1 VIPRTPGADAPGSA
15 YGVGMH
21 CKLCNTRLGENVR
34 FCPNCGNDAG
44 SLSLSGKEARPK
56 VPRSMARLPIRARKP
71 GGVELELA
79 EPADSND
86 LSGPVRATPRAP
98 AGPALLS
105 PEPSAV
111 REMLVGRPELLETG
125 LRAHTDPQGKSVGAD
140 FSTEVGE
147 IDLLGRDAAGSYVV
161 VMIAER
167 GQGED
172 SIAEVLQRIG
182 WVRKHL
188 AKGAE
193 RVRGIL
199 LLDQPPE
206 SLSYAAAA
214 VADTI
219 AFKTYR
225 MSLCFE
231 DLQI

>member
-1 VIPRTPGADAPGSA
+1 
-15 YGVGMH
+15 MH

-44 SLSLSGKEARPK
+44 ALSLSGKEAPPK
-56 VPRSMARLPIRARKP
+56 AARGMARLPIRPPKKGSA
-71 GGVELELA
+71 ELELA
-79 EPADSND
+79 EPVSPND
-86 LSGPVRATPRAP
+86 PSGPVRATPRAP
-98 AGPALLS
+98 SGPALLS

-111 REMLVGRPELLETG
+111 REMLAGRPELLETG
-125 LRAHTDPQGKSVGAD
+125 LRTHTDPQGKSVGAD

-167 GQGED
+167 GQGENC
-172 SIAEVLQRIG
+172 IAEVLQRIG

-199 LLDQPPE
+199 LMDQPPE

>member
-1 VIPRTPGADAPGSA
+1 
-15 YGVGMH
+15 
-21 CKLCNTRLGENVR
+21 
-34 FCPNCGNDAG
+34 
-44 SLSLSGKEARPK
+44 
-56 VPRSMARLPIRARKP
+56 
-71 GGVELELA
+71 
-79 EPADSND
+79 
-86 LSGPVRATPRAP
+86 
-98 AGPALLS
+98 
-105 PEPSAV
+105 
-111 REMLVGRPELLETG
+111 
-125 LRAHTDPQGKSVGAD
+125 
-140 FSTEVGE
+140 VGE
-147 IDLLGRDAAGSYVV
+147 IDLLARDAAGGFVV

-188 AKGAE
+188 AKGTE

-199 LLDQPPE
+199 LMDQPPE

>member
-1 VIPRTPGADAPGSA
+1 
-15 YGVGMH
+15 MH

-44 SLSLSGKEARPK
+44 SLSGKESRPK
-56 VPRSMARLPIRARKP
+56 VPRSMARLPIRARKTGP
-71 GGVELELA
+71 VELELA
-79 EPADSND
+79 EPADAND
-86 LSGPVRATPRAP
+86 LSGPVRPAPRAQ

-111 REMLVGRPELLETG
+111 REMLAGRPELLEPG
-125 LRAHTDPQGKSVGAD
+125 LRCHNDPQGKTLGID
-140 FSTEVGE
+140 FSTDVGE
-147 IDLLGRDAAGSYVV
+147 IDLLGRDAAGGYVV

-172 SIAEVLQRIG
+172 TIPEVLQRIG

-188 AKGAE
+188 ATGGE

-199 LLDQPPE
+199 LLDQPPD

-225 MSLCFE
+225 MTLCFE

>member
-1 VIPRTPGADAPGSA
+1 MGSR
-15 YGVGMH
+15 MH

-44 SLSLSGKEARPK
+44 SLSSREAAKPK
-56 VPRSMARLPIRARKP
+56 TPRGMARLPIRARKP

-79 EPADSND
+79 QPADSNE
-86 LSGPVRATPRAP
+86 LSGPVRPAPRSS

-105 PEPSAV
+105 PDPSAV
-111 REMLVGRPELLETG
+111 REMLAGRVELLEPG
-125 LRAHTDPQGKSVGAD
+125 LRIHSDPQGKTLGVD

-172 SIAEVLQRIG
+172 SIPEVLQRIG

-188 AKGAE
+188 ATGSEKVLTTGE
-193 RVRGIL
+193 
-199 LLDQPPE
+199 PPP
-206 SLSYAAAA
+206 
-214 VADTI
+214 V
-219 AFKTYR
+219 
-225 MSLCFE
+225 
-231 DLQI
+231 

>member
-1 VIPRTPGADAPGSA
+1 
-15 YGVGMH
+15 MH

-44 SLSLSGKEARPK
+44 SVSLSGKETQPK
-56 VPRSMARLPIRARKP
+56 AARSMARLPIRPPKR
-71 GGVELELA
+71 GGAEIELA
-79 EPADSND
+79 EPANSND
-86 LSGPVRATPRAP
+86 SSGSVRATPRAP
-98 AGPALLS
+98 SGPALLS
-105 PEPSAV
+105 PEPAAV
-111 REMLVGRPELLETG
+111 REMLAGRPELLETG
-125 LRAHTDPQGKSVGAD
+125 LRTHTDPQGKSVGSD

-167 GQGED
+167 GQGENC
-172 SIAEVLQRIG
+172 IAEVLQRIG

-199 LLDQPPE
+199 LMDQPPE

>member
-1 VIPRTPGADAPGSA
+1 
-15 YGVGMH
+15 MH
-21 CKLCNTRLGENVR
+21 CKLCNTRLGDNVR

-44 SLSLSGKEARPK
+44 SVSGREASRPK
-56 VPRSMARLPIRARKP
+56 APRGMARLPVRARKSS
-71 GGVELELA
+71 GAVELELA
-79 EPADSND
+79 QPADPSD
-86 LSGPVRATPRAP
+86 LSGPIRSATPRAS
-98 AGPALLS
+98 AGPAMLA
-105 PEPSAV
+105 PDPAAV
-111 REMLVGRPELLETG
+111 REMLASRAELLEPG
-125 LRAHTDPQGKSVGAD
+125 LRIHSDSQGKPVGID

-147 IDLLGRDAAGSYVV
+147 VDLLARDAAGGYVV

-172 SIAEVLQRIG
+172 TIPEVLQRIG

-188 AKGAE
+188 ASGTEK
-193 RVRGIL
+193 VRGIL

-225 MSLCFE
+225 MTLCFE

>member
-1 VIPRTPGADAPGSA
+1 
-15 YGVGMH
+15 MH

-44 SLSLSGKEARPK
+44 SLSGREAARPK
-56 VPRSMARLPIRARKP
+56 TGRMTRLPVRGRKAA
-71 GGVELELA
+71 GDAALELA
-79 EPADSND
+79 EPVDPGDSND
-86 LSGPVRATPRAP
+86 SSGPVRSLPRKAAGAAP
-98 AGPALLS
+98 LA
-105 PEPSAV
+105 PEPAAV
-111 REMLVGRPELLETG
+111 RELLATRPELLEPG
-125 LRAHTDPQGKSVGAD
+125 LRVHADAQGKSVGVD

-161 VMIAER
+161 VMVAGQ

-172 SIAEVLQRIG
+172 YIGEVLERVG

-188 AKGAE
+188 ASGSEK
-193 RVRGIL
+193 VRGIL

-214 VADTI
+214 VADTV

-231 DLQI
+231 ELRI

>member
-1 VIPRTPGADAPGSA
+1 
-15 YGVGMH
+15 MH

-34 FCPNCGNDAG
+34 FCPNCGNDSG
-44 SLSLSGKEARPK
+44 SLSLSGKETRPK
-56 VPRSMARLPIRARKP
+56 VARSMARLPVRARKS
-71 GGVELELA
+71 GGPELELA
-79 EPADSND
+79 EPADPSD

-98 AGPALLS
+98 AGPALLA
-105 PEPSAV
+105 PDPSAV
-111 REMLVGRPELLETG
+111 REMLAGRPELLEPG
-125 LRAHTDPQGKSVGAD
+125 LRSHSDAQGKTIGVE

-147 IDLLGRDAAGSYVV
+147 IDLLARDAGGGFVV

-167 GQGED
+167 GQED
-172 SIAEVLQRIG
+172 SVAEVLQRIG

-193 RVRGIL
+193 KVRGIL
-199 LLDQPPE
+199 LMDQPPE

>member
-1 VIPRTPGADAPGSA
+1 
-15 YGVGMH
+15 MH

-44 SLSLSGKEARPK
+44 SLSLSGRDSARPK
-56 VPRSMARLPIRARKP
+56 AGRMTRLPVRGRK
-71 GGVELELA
+71 GDAALELA
-79 EPADSND
+79 EPVDPGDSID
-86 LSGPVRATPRAP
+86 PGTSIRTLPRKPNAAP
-98 AGPALLS
+98 PLAPDPA
-105 PEPSAV
+105 AV
-111 REMLVGRPELLETG
+111 RELLATRPELLESG
-125 LRAHTDPQGKSVGAD
+125 LRVHADAQGKPVGVD

-161 VMIAER
+161 VMVAGQ

-172 SIAEVLQRIG
+172 YIAEVLERIG

-188 AKGAE
+188 ATGSEK
-193 RVRGIL
+193 VRGIL

-214 VADTI
+214 VADTV

-231 DLQI
+231 DLRI

>member
-1 VIPRTPGADAPGSA
+1 
-15 YGVGMH
+15 MH

-44 SLSLSGKEARPK
+44 SVSARETRPK
-56 VPRSMARLPIRARKP
+56 VPRGMARLPVRPRKS
-71 GGVELELA
+71 GGAVELELA
-79 EPADSND
+79 KPADPNEP
-86 LSGPVRATPRAP
+86 SGPVRAATPRAP

-105 PEPSAV
+105 PDPAAV
-111 REMLVGRPELLETG
+111 REMLAGRAELLEPG
-125 LRAHTDPQGKSVGAD
+125 LRIHSDAQGKPVGID

-147 IDLLGRDAAGSYVV
+147 VDLLARDAAGGYVV

-172 SIAEVLQRIG
+172 SIPEVLQRIG

-188 AKGAE
+188 ATGAE
-193 RVRGIL
+193 KVRGIL

-225 MSLCFE
+225 MTLCFE

>member
-1 VIPRTPGADAPGSA
+1 MGPGIHRPGFREVA
-15 YGVGMH
+15 MH

-44 SLSLSGKEARPK
+44 SLSGKETRPK
-56 VPRSMARLPIRARKP
+56 VGRMARLPVRGRKT
-71 GGVELELA
+71 GEAALELA
-79 EPADSND
+79 QPVDPGDSND
-86 LSGPVRATPRAP
+86 SSGPVRAIPRKTSP
-98 AGPALLS
+98 PALLA
-105 PEPSAV
+105 PEPTSV
-111 REMLVGRPELLETG
+111 RETLAGRPELLEPG
-125 LRAHTDPQGKSVGAD
+125 LRLHADAQGRPIGLD

-147 IDLLGRDAAGSYVV
+147 IDLLGRDTAGSYVV
-161 VMIAER
+161 VMIAGQ

-172 SIAEVLQRIG
+172 YIAQVLERVG

-188 AKGAE
+188 ATGSEK
-193 RVRGIL
+193 VRGIL

-231 DLQI
+231 DLRI

>member
-1 VIPRTPGADAPGSA
+1 
-15 YGVGMH
+15 MH

-34 FCPNCGNDAG
+34 FCPNCGNDSG
-44 SLSLSGKEARPK
+44 SLSGRDARPK
-56 VPRSMARLPIRARKP
+56 APRGMARLPIRARKA
-71 GGVELELA
+71 GAVELELA
-79 EPADSND
+79 QPADPNE
-86 LSGPVRATPRAP
+86 LSGPLRSATPRA
-98 AGPALLS
+98 AASPALLS
-105 PEPSAV
+105 PDPAAV
-111 REMLVGRPELLETG
+111 REMLASRTELLEPG
-125 LRAHTDPQGKSVGAD
+125 LRIHTDAQGKSVGVD

-147 IDLLGRDAAGSYVV
+147 VDLLGRDAAGGYVV

-172 SIAEVLQRIG
+172 SIPEVLQRIG

-188 AKGAE
+188 ATGSEK
-193 RVRGIL
+193 VRGIL

-225 MSLCFE
+225 MTLCFE

>member
-1 VIPRTPGADAPGSA
+1 
-15 YGVGMH
+15 MH
-21 CKLCNTRLGENVR
+21 CKLCNTRLGDGVR

-44 SLSLSGKEARPK
+44 AISLSGRDPRPK
-56 VPRSMARLPIRARKP
+56 VGSMARLPIRPRKA
-71 GGVELELA
+71 GGAEIELA
-79 EPADSND
+79 EPADPGE
-86 LSGPVRATPRAP
+86 LSGPVRATPP
-98 AGPALLS
+98 AASGSGIGMLL

-111 REMLVGRPELLETG
+111 RQMLSGRPELLETG
-125 LRAHTDPQGKSVGAD
+125 LRAHTDPQGKSVGVD
-140 FSTEVGE
+140 FSTEVGD
-147 IDLLGRDAAGSYVV
+147 IDLLGRDAAGCYVV

-167 GQGED
+167 GEAED
-172 SIAEVLQRIG
+172 CIAEVLQRIG

-188 AKGAE
+188 AKGPE

-225 MSLCFE
+225 MSLSFE
-231 DLQI
+231 DIPI

>member
-1 VIPRTPGADAPGSA
+1 
-15 YGVGMH
+15 MH
-21 CKLCNTRLGENVR
+21 CKLCNTRFGENVR
-34 FCPNCGNDAG
+34 FCPNCGNDSG
-44 SLSLSGKEARPK
+44 SVSLSGKEARPK
-56 VPRSMARLPIRARKP
+56 AARSMARLPIRARKP
-71 GGVELELA
+71 DGGEIELA
-79 EPADSND
+79 EPADAND

-98 AGPALLS
+98 SGTGLLL

-111 REMLVGRPELLETG
+111 REMLAGRPELLETG
-125 LRAHTDPQGKSVGAD
+125 LRAQTDPQGKSVGAD

-147 IDLLGRDAAGSYVV
+147 IDLLGRDSAGSYVV

-172 SIAEVLQRIG
+172 CIAEMLQRIG

-188 AKGAE
+188 AKSAE

-199 LLDQPPE
+199 LMDQPPE

-225 MSLCFE
+225 MSLSFE

>member
-1 VIPRTPGADAPGSA
+1 
-15 YGVGMH
+15 MH

-44 SLSLSGKEARPK
+44 AVSGREATRPK
-56 VPRSMARLPIRARKP
+56 SPRGMARLPVRPRKSNA
-71 GGVELELA
+71 VELELA
-79 EPADSND
+79 QPADRND
-86 LSGPVRATPRAP
+86 LSGPVRAATPRVSASP
-98 AGPALLS
+98 AMLS
-105 PEPSAV
+105 PDPAAV
-111 REMLVGRPELLETG
+111 REMLAGRVELLEPG
-125 LRAHTDPQGKSVGAD
+125 LRVHSEAGKPVGID

-147 IDLLGRDAAGSYVV
+147 VDLLARDAAGGYVV

-172 SIAEVLQRIG
+172 MIPEVLQRIG

-188 AKGAE
+188 ATGAE
-193 RVRGIL
+193 KVRGIL

-225 MSLCFE
+225 MTLCFE

>member
-1 VIPRTPGADAPGSA
+1 
-15 YGVGMH
+15 MH

-34 FCPNCGNDAG
+34 FCPNCGNDSG
-44 SLSLSGKEARPK
+44 SLSLSGKESSRPK
-56 VPRSMARLPIRARKP
+56 VARSMARLPVRARKA
-71 GGVELELA
+71 GGPELELA
-79 EPADSND
+79 EPADPNER
-86 LSGPVRATPRAP
+86 SGPVRATPRTP
-98 AGPALLS
+98 AGPALLM
-105 PEPSAV
+105 PDPSAV
-111 REMLVGRPELLETG
+111 REMLAGRPELLEAG
-125 LRAHTDPQGKSVGAD
+125 LRSHSDAQGKTVGVE

-147 IDLLGRDAAGSYVV
+147 IDLLARDAAGGFVV

-199 LLDQPPE
+199 LMDQPPD

>member
-1 VIPRTPGADAPGSA
+1 
-15 YGVGMH
+15 MH

-44 SLSLSGKEARPK
+44 SLSGQAARPK
-56 VPRSMARLPIRARKP
+56 APRGMARLPIRARKA

-79 EPADSND
+79 RPADPNE
-86 LSGPVRATPRAP
+86 LSGPVRATPRAV

-111 REMLVGRPELLETG
+111 REMLAGRAELLEPG
-125 LRAHTDPQGKSVGAD
+125 LRVHSDSQGKPVGID

-147 IDLLGRDAAGSYVV
+147 VDLLARDAAGNYVV

-172 SIAEVLQRIG
+172 SIPEVLQRIG

-188 AKGAE
+188 ATGSEK
-193 RVRGIL
+193 VRGML

-214 VADTI
+214 VSDTI

-225 MSLCFE
+225 MTLCFE